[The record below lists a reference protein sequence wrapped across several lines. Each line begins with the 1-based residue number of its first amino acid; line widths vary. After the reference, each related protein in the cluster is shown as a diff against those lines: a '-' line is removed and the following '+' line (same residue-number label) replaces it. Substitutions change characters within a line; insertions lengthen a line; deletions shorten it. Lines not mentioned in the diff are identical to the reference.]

1 MADDLIAMFASIT
14 TSDHE
19 ALVAQFS
26 KVLQI
31 EPHVAQFFLESS
43 SWNVETA
50 INTFLASV
58 GSKANLLNVTTH
70 PAAVIT
76 CQPEFAS
83 GGQKLPPGARRTVMI
98 HLKNSGTVAWPS
110 DTRLGFCD
118 GTQLTRVKTVRV
130 PCLDPGQEQF
140 FNLEI
145 GTPREPGS
153 YASSYRLGFGGGFI
167 SEPIWIMLTVD
178 AALAEPAAAAPV
190 AAAPA
195 MPVVTHPHDP
205 LMSLGGSSV
214 ASGATDMAMGGSS
227 PPPSAASTSLF
238 APTSF
243 AAPTTAP
250 APAATEAAAP
260 PAFTWTGFRSAP
272 AASGGGSGSGG
283 GMPAGSGFGGGF
295 GTGGFGFAPAATPAA
310 PASMAGTAPSAH
322 SGASSGAGGGGDG
335 DDMMMDL

>member
-178 AALAEPAAAAPV
+178 AALAEPAAAAP